1 MGSARIRILVAEP
14 TNLFSRRRLTEPSQ
28 TNMFSAPATNVA
40 PLVLK
45 FKMAGS
51 QQAESC
57 SGSTTPNSA
66 ITPNAQGAPDIRR
79 VTVTDP
85 EAMTFSDLLQR
96 AATSFG
102 SDKALRFTF
111 VDDEGDVC
119 TLSCTEELQEAIAL
133 NRSRLS
139 VAVEVVGDAAG
150 AKEPSSEEAAAKVS
164 FQELSTA
171 LDEALER
178 LRASCTSDSDFPQV
192 VATMWQAVKQAL
204 VASGFADVHLEVD
217 GPSGRMPLS
226 LDHVLSV
233 VRQFAPTVC
242 DDSATASSGSFGG
255 NGGAA
260 SHGGGSSDRPRPMFG
275 GSGASTATQHPTQ
288 VHFGVICD
296 ACNANPVRGKR
307 FKATNRHDYD
317 LCEVCHKHRADICP
331 GVEFEELAAPSRG
344 GLFGGFGGFG
354 RPGTRVGIPF
364 GASPVFAGNRRACG
378 GRGRG
383 GAPCKPFPKHHNKQE
398 SNNVMPCH
406 QKSVGPGA
414 RFVCDVTVCDGT
426 IVAPGEH
433 FVKIW
438 RVRNCGSAP
447 WPEGCTLTYNG
458 PLQPCLKT
466 SANTPITLTLPSGA
480 EGDVFADIEAPDT
493 PGRYVGYWRIALPDG
508 RKIGQRIW
516 ADFIVQSPNT
526 DSSDSDDVVAMA
538 SNAGNEELTSVESA
552 PLKQAGN
559 AATSGAPGSSK
570 KKPSPASVFTSQFL
584 AVAFGTLKTW
594 LKTQRRALKLSFHA
608 GTLSRVQKDQLKRI
622 LKNLTDVVKRSP
634 AGNGDTLESSP
645 NRHVFVPL
653 LESFHKVASEYGAQ
667 ISPLPS
673 LRNGVVVRLGVPE
686 ESGGGDFESIPPL
699 RAVLLKNG
707 TFVLSSRIDADDEAF
722 TPCTSPEQR
731 HQGRGDRSPRV
742 PRGSLRMDRDG
753 EITFNGHAGP
763 MAQWHVHTSGQDDE
777 LIRLSNVNGAHQGL
791 YLGVDKT
798 SGDAVSTVLGNPGVH
813 VDFKVSTISREQIE
827 AHLAKQESEQESSA
841 LSPVI
846 DGVTSNDLV
855 ECSTPDSRV
864 PVVSTDKDEA
874 ASQDA
879 KIQLNDDHQDTPT
892 SQSDYIADSSDD
904 FTMIDADDAVTNADT
919 IVEPAAPVQCQEE
932 VLSTIDQHQQEN
944 EQQTL
949 QLETK
954 ADTRGVTVAK
964 GLRLSTS
971 TSNESQSDS
980 NAPTTTSCESNSAGN
995 APKDTETSTCS
1006 TATSDMAADRVF
1018 VEHGFHDKSLN
1029 KMVAQKFSGD
1039 LDAAVLHLHAM
1050 RERNGDLARMG
1061 FTNEARNMKLLL
1073 ENDNSLDATL
1083 NALLS

>member
-1 MGSARIRILVAEP
+1 MG
-14 TNLFSRRRLTEPSQ
+14 TNLFSRRRLTETSQ

-57 SGSTTPNSA
+57 SGGTTPNSA

-85 EAMTFSDLLQR
+85 EAMTFSDLRQR

-150 AKEPSSEEAAAKVS
+150 AKEPSSEEAAAAKVS

-242 DDSATASSGSFGG
+242 DDAATASSGSLGG

-260 SHGGGSSDRPRPMFG
+260 SHHGSGSSDRPRPMFG

-458 PLQPCLKT
+458 PMQPSLKT

-559 AATSGAPGSSK
+559 AAANGAPGSSK

-622 LKNLTDVVKRSP
+622 LKNLADVVKRS
-634 AGNGDTLESSP
+634 
-645 NRHVFVPL
+645 L
-653 LESFHKVASEYGAQ
+653 LA
-667 ISPLPS
+667 
-673 LRNGVVVRLGVPE
+673 
-686 ESGGGDFESIPPL
+686 
-699 RAVLLKNG
+699 
-707 TFVLSSRIDADDEAF
+707 
-722 TPCTSPEQR
+722 
-731 HQGRGDRSPRV
+731 
-742 PRGSLRMDRDG
+742 M
-753 EITFNGHAGP
+753 
-763 MAQWHVHTSGQDDE
+763 
-777 LIRLSNVNGAHQGL
+777 
-791 YLGVDKT
+791 
-798 SGDAVSTVLGNPGVH
+798 
-813 VDFKVSTISREQIE
+813 
-827 AHLAKQESEQESSA
+827 
-841 LSPVI
+841 
-846 DGVTSNDLV
+846 VT
-855 ECSTPDSRV
+855 
-864 PVVSTDKDEA
+864 
-874 ASQDA
+874 
-879 KIQLNDDHQDTPT
+879 
-892 SQSDYIADSSDD
+892 
-904 FTMIDADDAVTNADT
+904 
-919 IVEPAAPVQCQEE
+919 
-932 VLSTIDQHQQEN
+932 
-944 EQQTL
+944 
-949 QLETK
+949 
-954 ADTRGVTVAK
+954 
-964 GLRLSTS
+964 
-971 TSNESQSDS
+971 
-980 NAPTTTSCESNSAGN
+980 
-995 APKDTETSTCS
+995 
-1006 TATSDMAADRVF
+1006 
-1018 VEHGFHDKSLN
+1018 
-1029 KMVAQKFSGD
+1029 
-1039 LDAAVLHLHAM
+1039 
-1050 RERNGDLARMG
+1050 
-1061 FTNEARNMKLLL
+1061 
-1073 ENDNSLDATL
+1073 
-1083 NALLS
+1083 LLSHLQTVTCLYHSWSL

>member
-1 MGSARIRILVAEP
+1 MG
-14 TNLFSRRRLTEPSQ
+14 TNLFSRRRLTETSQ

-57 SGSTTPNSA
+57 SGGTTPNSA

-85 EAMTFSDLLQR
+85 EAMTFSDLQQR

-133 NRSRLS
+133 NRSHLS
-139 VAVEVVGDAAG
+139 VAVEVVGDATDAQ
-150 AKEPSSEEAAAKVS
+150 EPSSEEAAAKVS

-178 LRASCTSDSDFPQV
+178 LRTSCASDSDFPQV

-204 VASGFADVHLEVD
+204 VASGFEDVQLAVD
-217 GPSGRMPLS
+217 GPSGRVPLS

-233 VRQFAPTVC
+233 VRQFTPAVC
-242 DDSATASSGSFGG
+242 DASATASSGSCGG
-255 NGGAA
+255 NGSAAPSFGAAA
-260 SHGGGSSDRPRPMFG
+260 SHHG
-275 GSGASTATQHPTQ
+275 TATQHPTP

-296 ACNANPVRGKR
+296 ACNANPLRGKR

-458 PLQPCLKT
+458 PLQPSLKT

-538 SNAGNEELTSVESA
+538 SNAGNEELTSVESTS
-552 PLKQAGN
+552 LKQDGN
-559 AATSGAPGSSK
+559 AATNGAPGSSK

-731 HQGRGDRSPRV
+731 HHAHGNRSPRV

-763 MAQWHVHTSGQDDE
+763 MAQWRVHTSGQDDE
-777 LIRLSNVNGAHQGL
+777 LVRLSNVAGAHQGL

-798 SGDAVSTVLGNPGVH
+798 SGNVVSTVLGHPGVH

-919 IVEPAAPVQCQEE
+919 IVEPAAPVQCQED

-954 ADTRGVTVAK
+954 DDTRGVTVAK

-1029 KMVAQKFSGD
+1029 KMVTQKFSGD

>member
-1 MGSARIRILVAEP
+1 MG
-14 TNLFSRRRLTEPSQ
+14 TNLFSRRRLTETSQ

-45 FKMAGS
+45 LKMAGS

-57 SGSTTPNSA
+57 SGGTTPNSA

-85 EAMTFSDLLQR
+85 EAMEFSDLQQR
-96 AATSFG
+96 AAKSFG

-139 VAVEVVGDAAG
+139 VAVEVVGDTAD
-150 AKEPSSEEAAAKVS
+150 AKEPSSEEAAAAKVS

-260 SHGGGSSDRPRPMFG
+260 SHHGGGSSDRPRPMFG

-317 LCEVCHKHRADICP
+317 LCEVCYKHRADICP

-344 GLFGGFGGFG
+344 GLFGGCGFG
-354 RPGTRVGIPF
+354 RPGPRVGIPF
-364 GASPVFAGNRRACG
+364 GACPVFAGSRRGCG

-383 GAPCKPFPKHHNKQE
+383 GAPCGRGFPKHHNKQQE
-398 SNNVMPCH
+398 SSSQSHANNNVMPCH

-426 IVAPGEH
+426 ILAPGEH

-447 WPEGCTLTYNG
+447 WPEGCTLTYSG
-458 PLQPCLKT
+458 PMQPSLKT

-516 ADFIVQSPNT
+516 ADFTVQSPNT

-538 SNAGNEELTSVESA
+538 SNAGNEELASVESA

-559 AATSGAPGSSK
+559 AATNGAPGSSK

-622 LKNLTDVVKRSP
+622 LKNLADVVKRSP

-667 ISPLPS
+667 ISPLRS

-742 PRGSLRMDRDG
+742 PRGSLRMDHDG
-753 EITFNGHAGP
+753 KITFNGHAGP
-763 MAQWHVHTSGQDDE
+763 MAQWHVHTSGQNDE
-777 LIRLSNVNGAHQGL
+777 LIRLSNVNGVHQGL

-798 SGDAVSTVLGNPGVH
+798 SGDVVSTVLGNPGVH
-813 VDFKVSTISREQIE
+813 VDFNVNNMSREQVE
-827 AHLAKQESEQESSA
+827 AHLAKREKEQESTA
-841 LSPVI
+841 TAPVI
-846 DGVTSNDLV
+846 DGTISSFAHNSCVALV
-855 ECSTPDSRV
+855 P
-864 PVVSTDKDEA
+864 TDKDEST
-874 ASQDA
+874 SQDA
-879 KIQLNDDHQDTPT
+879 AIQLNNDHHDTPT
-892 SQSDYIADSSDD
+892 SQSDSVTNSSDE
-904 FTMIDADDAVTNADT
+904 FMMVDADGAVTNADT
-919 IVEPAAPVQCQEE
+919 LVEPAAPFQCQED
-932 VLSTIDQHQQEN
+932 VLSATDQQQQDS
-944 EQQTL
+944 EQPTS

-954 ADTRGVTVAK
+954 ADTHGITVAK

-971 TSNESQSDS
+971 TSNESQSS
-980 NAPTTTSCESNSAGN
+980 TKAPSTTNCVSDSAGN
-995 APKDTETSTCS
+995 TSKDTETSTSS
-1006 TATSDMAADRVF
+1006 TATSDMAADRIF
-1018 VEHGFHDKSLN
+1018 AEHGFRDKSLN
-1029 KMVAQKFSGD
+1029 EMVAQKFSGD
-1039 LDAAVLHLHAM
+1039 LDAAVLHLHAI
-1050 RERNGDLARMG
+1050 RERHNDLARMG

-1083 NALLS
+1083 NILLS

>member
-296 ACNANPVRGKR
+296 ACNANPLRGKR

-466 SANTPITLTLPSGA
+466 SANTPITLTLASGA
-480 EGDVFADIEAPDT
+480 EGDVFADIETPET
-493 PGRYVGYWRIALPDG
+493 PGRYVGYWRFALPDG

-538 SNAGNEELTSVESA
+538 SNAGNEEPPSCESTS
-552 PLKQAGN
+552 LKQDGS
-559 AATSGAPGSSK
+559 AAANGAPGSSK

-707 TFVLSSRIDADDEAF
+707 TFVLSSRIDADNEAF
-722 TPCTSPEQR
+722 APCTSPDQE
-731 HQGRGDRSPRV
+731 HHARGNRSPRV
-742 PRGSLRMDRDG
+742 PRGSLRMDHDG
-753 EITFNGHAGP
+753 KITFNGHAGP
-763 MAQWHVHTSGQDDE
+763 MAQWRVHTSGQNDE

-798 SGDAVSTVLGNPGVH
+798 SGDVVSTVLGNPGVH
-813 VDFKVSTISREQIE
+813 VDFKVSNISREQVE
-827 AHLAKQESEQESSA
+827 AHLAKQEKEQESTVTA
-841 LSPVI
+841 PVS
-846 DGVTSNDLV
+846 DGIISSIAHNSCVA
-855 ECSTPDSRV
+855 P
-864 PVVSTDKDEA
+864 VSTDKDEST
-874 ASQDA
+874 SQDA
-879 KIQLNDDHQDTPT
+879 AIQLNNDHHDTPT
-892 SQSDYIADSSDD
+892 SQSDSVVYSSDE
-904 FTMIDADDAVTNADT
+904 FMMVDADGAVTNEDT
-919 IVEPAAPVQCQEE
+919 VVEPAVPVQCQED
-932 VLSTIDQHQQEN
+932 VLSTTDQQQQDS
-944 EQQTL
+944 EQQTS

-971 TSNESQSDS
+971 TSNESQSS
-980 NAPTTTSCESNSAGN
+980 SKAPSTTNCVSDSAGN
-995 APKDTETSTCS
+995 TPKDTETTTSS

-1018 VEHGFHDKSLN
+1018 AEHGFRDKSLN
-1029 KMVAQKFSGD
+1029 EMVAQKFSGD
-1039 LDAAVLHLHAM
+1039 LDAAIVHLHAI
-1050 RERNGDLARMG
+1050 RERHNDLARMG

-1083 NALLS
+1083 NVLLS